1 MQVLRP
7 GIYFYREKGRVA
19 QLWHDCGNY
28 KGRPSAR
35 VELSMDAITPDTA
48 TYVCSYCDFEYTLDT
63 GLNLEAV
70 KGVRHEPTEGVL
82 PEPEEP
88 KKRKRRFLGIF

>member
-7 GIYFYREKGRVA
+7 GIYFYKKDGVT

-35 VELSMDAITPDTA
+35 VELSMDAITPDAA

>member
-1 MQVLRP
+1 MKELRP
-7 GIYFYREKGRVA
+7 GMYFYKKDGVT

-28 KGRPSAR
+28 RGRPKAR
-35 VELSMDAITPDTA
+35 VELFIDAATPSTA
-48 TYVCSYCDFEYTLDT
+48 TYACPYCDFEYTLDT